1 MLFRTLGR
9 EVRVVVSRRDRSP
22 GIGPRAP
29 LQALSHPPRRL
40 NETGFL
46 LERSEYR
53 SVHLLGEELPPRLPR
68 GFPIPSSWE
77 ESQSLSQRLREDR
90 RDLPFRESLLCV

>member
-1 MLFRTLGR
+1 MLGR

-22 GIGPRAP
+22 GIGPRPA
-29 LQALSHPPRRL
+29 LQALSHHPRRL
-40 NETGFL
+40 NETGFP
-46 LERSEYR
+46 LERSEIR
-53 SVHLLGEELPPRLPR
+53 SVYLLGDELPPRLRR

-90 RDLPFRESLLCV
+90 RDLLFRESLLSV